1 MINAWF
7 DDKAIVFI
15 VCCVQSKS
23 LDDCEEKRVKVILAE
38 RPAENLS
45 LVLVGDGVI
54 TFFDIISLGNSGGIV
69 IVKWLKK
76 LSNIH

>member
-1 MINAWF
+1 MTWQLFLLCA
-7 DDKAIVFI
+7 V
-15 VCCVQSKS
+15 CVQSKS

-69 IVKWLKK
+69 IVKWITK